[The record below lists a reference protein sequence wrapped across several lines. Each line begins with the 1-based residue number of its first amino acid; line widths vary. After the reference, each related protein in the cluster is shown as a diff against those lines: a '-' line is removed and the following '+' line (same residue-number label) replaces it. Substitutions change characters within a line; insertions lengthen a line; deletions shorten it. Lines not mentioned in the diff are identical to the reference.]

1 MTTRDGFDLAQ
12 QPIEDVSPMR
22 KHVEDQ
28 PAASRFSIIPAR
40 PLRRVRRDRLPQVD
54 IDDAVGRLAKLHFD
68 RCRLRSGEPAAEHL
82 GVETEF
88 SDRTENA
95 DRVRRIGRDV
105 DKLRSSHAATGMLM
119 SFSGSQW
126 TLRWR
131 RQSRANPSLGNGL
144 KIPCQEGKIRRW
156 VRDRIRRKTEP
167 LPVAE
172 GLWHFI
178 PAYSAHARE
187 ATGTGATSCV
197 STGDISIK

>member
-1 MTTRDGFDLAQ
+1 
-12 QPIEDVSPMR
+12 MR

-105 DKLRSSHAATGMLM
+105 DKLRSSHAA
-119 SFSGSQW
+119 
-126 TLRWR
+126 
-131 RQSRANPSLGNGL
+131 PE
-144 KIPCQEGKIRRW
+144 C
-156 VRDRIRRKTEP
+156 
-167 LPVAE
+167 
-172 GLWHFI
+172 
-178 PAYSAHARE
+178 
-187 ATGTGATSCV
+187 
-197 STGDISIK
+197 